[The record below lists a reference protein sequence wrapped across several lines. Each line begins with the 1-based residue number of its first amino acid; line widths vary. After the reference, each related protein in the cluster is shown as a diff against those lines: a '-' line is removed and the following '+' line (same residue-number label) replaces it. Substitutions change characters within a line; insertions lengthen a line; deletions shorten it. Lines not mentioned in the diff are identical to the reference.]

1 MLDPTMHRQGE
12 PEILPGRKLAA
23 RVAGV
28 FVAPLDHFVTR
39 AVETLPLTF
48 EGIEG
53 DFHAGHTRRSG
64 GREPWYPRGTEM
76 RNERQLSI
84 VAPDELAIVA
94 ERMGLAEIRPEWI
107 GANLLLDG
115 VPMLSMLPA
124 GTMLFFKG
132 GVTHQGRRPERAL
145 PACRALD
152 RRACRHG
159 RPRRRLA
166 AVPQGGKAPARAG
179 RLGREARHD
188 LGGRGGFGARAGA
201 VDLSG
206 LVGGVLRSSSSS
218 GSSRRVARQRVSD
231 ALIWSTTKKR
241 AASRS

>member
-1 MLDPTMHRQGE
+1 MLDPTMHREGE
-12 PEILPGRKLAA
+12 AEILPGRKLAA

-28 FVAPLDHFVTR
+28 YSAQFDHFVTR
-39 AVETLPLTF
+39 PVEGLPLGF

-84 VAPDELAIVA
+84 VAPDELATIA
-94 ERMGLAEIRPEWI
+94 ERMGLAEIKPEWI

-132 GVTHQGRRPERAL
+132 GVTIKVDGQNAPCRIAGRAIAEHAGMADHDAGSLLFPKVA
-145 PACRALD
+145 
-152 RRACRHG
+152 
-159 RPRRRLA
+159 RRL
-166 AVPQGGKAPARAG
+166 R
-179 RLGREARHD
+179 
-188 LGGRGGFGARAGA
+188 
-201 VDLSG
+201 G
-206 LVGGVLRSSSSS
+206 LVAWVEKPGVIAAGEEVSV
-218 GSSRRVARQRVSD
+218 RVPEQWIYGA
-231 ALIWSTTKKR
+231 WS
-241 AASRS
+241 